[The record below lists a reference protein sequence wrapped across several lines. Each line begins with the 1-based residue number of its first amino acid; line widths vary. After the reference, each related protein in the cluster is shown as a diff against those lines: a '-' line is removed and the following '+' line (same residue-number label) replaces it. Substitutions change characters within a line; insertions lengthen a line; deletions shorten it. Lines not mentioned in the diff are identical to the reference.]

1 MMKQLAYLIVV
12 FVLMGITA
20 CKSSQKATESVNSGS
35 FDNQHFSEVDM
46 RLHDIWVLDIINGQK
61 TNLQSYSK
69 GLPQLEIFVEE
80 QRIGGHDGCNRIMG
94 SIATKGDS
102 IQFGALATTMMA
114 CQQMKASDDFRQ
126 LLDQNDFH
134 FLIKSNKLILN
145 AADGSRLIFK
155 KID

>member
-1 MMKQLAYLIVV
+1 MKQLAYLILV
-12 FVLMGITA
+12 FALMGTVA
-20 CKSSQKATESVNSGS
+20 CKSSQKASDSGNSAS
-35 FDNQHFSEVDM
+35 SNDQHYEEVDR
-46 RLHDIWVLDIINGQK
+46 RLHDIWVLEKVNGTK
-61 TNLQSYSK
+61 VEMKSYSR
-69 GLPQLEIFVEE
+69 GLPQLEIFLAE

-94 SIATKGDS
+94 SIETRADTLR
-102 IQFGALATTMMA
+102 FGTLASTMMA

-126 LLDQNDFH
+126 LLDQKHFQ